1 MKYVSDVSGPKFV
14 GAQRSEKHESQNRCR
29 VFFFGGGTGCP
40 INLQENHFDKGV
52 EMQGVEMVSSTV
64 GNS

>member
-14 GAQRSEKHESQNRCR
+14 GAQRSEKHESQNRCW
-29 VFFFGGGTGCP
+29 VYFWGGIGCP
-40 INLQENHFDKGV
+40 INLQENRFNKGV
-52 EMQGVEMVSSTV
+52 EMQGVEMVFSTV

>member
-1 MKYVSDVSGPKFV
+1 MYLDLNSWEPKGQKNTNHKIDVGY
-14 GAQRSEKHESQNRCR
+14 
-29 VFFFGGGTGCP
+29 FFFGGGTGCP